1 MKAFTAIS
9 RYLLGLIFLV
19 FGLNGFLHFIPMPP
33 PTGMAAQFAGA
44 LFVSHYLSVVM
55 FIQVVAGILLLM
67 NRFVPVAL
75 TLLGPVIVNIFL
87 FHTLMDPGGIPRAI
101 LVTALWLLVAY
112 RTRSAFS
119 PIFKQRVDD
128 LAASGDSVELG
139 SVRLPAR

>member
-1 MKAFTAIS
+1 MKAFTTIS

-33 PTGMAAQFAGA
+33 PTGMAAQFIGA

-55 FIQVVAGILLLM
+55 LIQVVAGTLLLI

-87 FHTLMDPGGIPRAI
+87 FHVLMDPGGIPTAI
-101 LVTALWLLVAY
+101 LVSALWFLVAY

-119 PIFKQRVDD
+119 PIFQQRVDA
-128 LAASGDSVELG
+128 LVASGDSVDVG
-139 SVRLPAR
+139 SVRLSAR

>member
-1 MKAFTAIS
+1 MKVFTTIS

-33 PTGMAAQFAGA
+33 PTGMAAQFVGT

-55 FIQVVAGILLLM
+55 LIQVVAGILLLI
-67 NRFVPVAL
+67 NRFVAVAL

-87 FHTLMDPGGIPRAI
+87 FHVLLDPSGIPRAV
-101 LVTALWLLVAY
+101 LVTALWFLVAY

-119 PIFKQRVDD
+119 PIFQQNVDD
-128 LAASGDSVELG
+128 LVASGHAVEMG

>member
-1 MKAFTAIS
+1 MKAFTTIS

-33 PTGMAAQFAGA
+33 PTGTAAQFAGA

-55 FIQVVAGILLLM
+55 LVQVVAGILLLI

-87 FHTLMDPGGIPRAI
+87 FHALMDPGGIPRAI

-119 PIFKQRVDD
+119 SIFQQRVDD
-128 LAASGDSVELG
+128 LVASGDSVELG
-139 SVRLPAR
+139 SVRLSAR